1 MLRVEDK
8 LKVAF
13 YTKYAA
19 AEEGAGTGQRLKID
33 CAKHKSPCF
42 NDGPSMGRS
51 SARSI
56 TRISPAKDPTQN
68 VWPQLGIPDA
78 EEHYL
83 KAELVLRLYNTIEA
97 LVPPRGGLE

>member
-1 MLRVEDK
+1 
-8 LKVAF
+8 
-13 YTKYAA
+13 
-19 AEEGAGTGQRLKID
+19 
-33 CAKHKSPCF
+33 
-42 NDGPSMGRS
+42 MGRS

-83 KAELVLRLYNTIEA
+83 KAELVLRLYNAIEA
-97 LVPPRGGLE
+97 LGVTQRTAARWVGMTQPELSKIFRRKFSEVSLERG